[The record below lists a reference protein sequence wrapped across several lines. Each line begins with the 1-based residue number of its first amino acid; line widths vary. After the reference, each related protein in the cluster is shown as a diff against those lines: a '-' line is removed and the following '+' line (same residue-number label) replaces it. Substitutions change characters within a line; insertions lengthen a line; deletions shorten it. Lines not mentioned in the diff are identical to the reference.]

1 MKSIFHDTSSSLR
14 GGREPGWQ
22 SIADYR
28 QPLLLYL
35 GARFP
40 GLSPQDREDLVHNI
54 LLEIKQKLYK
64 EYQRE
69 RGRFRQ
75 FLCGVVRNRV
85 LGYLKKT
92 RREQLCPPDFF
103 EGSSYVHDLHVSVEV
118 LAEAFGAVR
127 RWLESGHDTGPEAL
141 RRLAVFSRRLARR
154 ETHAQIAAAED
165 LAPHTVKRW
174 LKEAREAVIAD
185 LLAHTLELPPEKA
198 AGIDLM
204 RLARAVLRAFPRGSQ
219 RSSALHDVADPDLRE
234 ALLQWMLEL
243 DQALRCSSQQ
253 ELVDG
258 LELQRGLEAM
268 LGEGD

>member
-28 QPLLLYL
+28 QPLMLYL
-35 GARFP
+35 GARFA
-40 GLSPQDREDLVHNI
+40 GLPLQDREDLVHNI

-64 EYQRE
+64 EYQSE

-85 LGYLKKT
+85 LAYLKKT
-92 RREQLCPPDFF
+92 RREQLCPHDFF
-103 EGSSYVHDLHVSVEV
+103 EEARFSHDVRVSVEI

-127 RWLESGHDTGPEAL
+127 RWLEARHDGPDAL
-141 RRLAVFSRRLARR
+141 KRLAVFSRRLARR
-154 ETHAQIAAAED
+154 ETHAQIAEAEKVAA
-165 LAPHTVKRW
+165 HTVKRW
-174 LKEAREAVIAD
+174 LKEAREAVVAD
-185 LLAHTLELPPEKA
+185 LLAHTLELAPEKA
-198 AGIDLM
+198 AGVDLS

-219 RSSALHDVADPDLRE
+219 RVRALDEVADAELRE
-234 ALLQWMLEL
+234 ALLHWMAEL
-243 DQALRCSSQQ
+243 DQALACSPQQ

-268 LGEGD
+268 LGGED